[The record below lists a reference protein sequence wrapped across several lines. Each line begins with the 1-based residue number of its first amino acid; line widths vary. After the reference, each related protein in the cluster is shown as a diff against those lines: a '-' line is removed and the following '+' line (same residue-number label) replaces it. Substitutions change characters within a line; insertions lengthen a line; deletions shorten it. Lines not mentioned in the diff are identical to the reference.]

1 MIGKIEIGNGS
12 WIEGI
17 VCLRNRIY
25 VVTWKSGHVYTF
37 SSESPFSS
45 LPDEDFEIPALKY
58 PWDMVAFQELH
69 VLFISDT
76 QWDTDGSLLKVQ
88 LPGKHV
94 QKFALDGRP
103 EKLSVGSKNQ
113 LLILVK
119 KVVMKHGKEIESWNL
134 GFYDVK
140 SVSCQK
146 NISLPPEIKHPWH
159 AVQTSNETIVVLYES
174 RKQPWLIGEM
184 SANGEM
190 IRTLDLK
197 SANPDLELDWP
208 QHLAI
213 DEKNRIFMADY
224 NREEVIMVDPE
235 LTKAK
240 IVFDSESTGLIGP
253 IRLCYIRE
261 KQQLIVGQ
269 VGQFSIFKTS
279 ELSLQT
285 MDSEPPSENLVKE

>member
-1 MIGKIEIGNGS
+1 MIGKIGIGNGS

-17 VCLRNRIY
+17 VWLRNRIY
-25 VVTWKSGHVYTF
+25 VVTWKSSHVYTF

-58 PWDMVAFQELH
+58 PWDMVAFQEPQ

-88 LPGKHV
+88 LPGKDV

-119 KVVMKHGKEIESWNL
+119 KVTTDGNEIESWNL

-146 NISLPPEIKHPWH
+146 NILLPSEIKHPWH

-213 DEKNRIFMADY
+213 DEKNRIFMTDY

-235 LTKAK
+235 LKTAK

-285 MDSEPPSENLVKE
+285 MDSEPPSEILVKE